1 MSQPNRPRRYLS
13 TVKTETSVPLHS
25 HTGRLKECRPRF
37 RWSYSRVI
45 RITFQQRPTFL
56 RIPEARD
63 PARANPLPP
72 RLLALR
78 PDLGHSQHRAPP
90 PTRQGS
96 RRRSMLTLNPFP
108 AQLFPV
114 ILITNQRS
122 GTLPTPR
129 AHW

>member
-1 MSQPNRPRRYLS
+1 MSQHKRPRRYLS

-56 RIPEARD
+56 RIPEAPD

-72 RLLALR
+72 RVLALR
-78 PDLGHSQHRAPP
+78 PDLGPSQHRPLPP
-90 PTRQGS
+90 PRQGP
-96 RRRSMLTLNPFP
+96 RRRPMLTLSPFP
-108 AQLFPV
+108 ERT
-114 ILITNQRS
+114 ILGILMSNQRPV
-122 GTLPTPR
+122 TLPIST
-129 AHW
+129 

>member
-1 MSQPNRPRRYLS
+1 MSQHNRPRRYLS

-56 RIPEARD
+56 RIPEARA
-63 PARANPLPP
+63 PARTNPLPP
-72 RLLALR
+72 PLLALR
-78 PDLGHSQHRAPP
+78 PDLVHSQHRAPP

-96 RRRSMLTLNPFP
+96 RRRSLVTLYPFP
-108 AQLFPV
+108 ARMFPA
-114 ILITNQRS
+114 ILMTTHRS
-122 GTLPTPR
+122 CTLPTRR
-129 AHW
+129 AP

>member
-1 MSQPNRPRRYLS
+1 MSQHKRPRRYLS

-56 RIPEARD
+56 RIPEAPD

-78 PDLGHSQHRAPP
+78 PDLGHSQHRPLP

-96 RRRSMLTLNPFP
+96 RSRSMVTLNPFP
-108 AQLFPV
+108 ARTFRG
-114 ILITNQRS
+114 ILMTNQRS
-122 GTLPTPR
+122 WTLPTRR
-129 AHW
+129 AP